1 MRPRT
6 RSTFNFLRLLAGAAL
21 VGGCGGSDIT
31 GPLDT
36 PPVIDPGTGGSPA
49 SSAASL
55 APSEGME
62 QSGVVNTTAASPLE
76 VRVLDDKLSPVSGAV
91 VSFVAKGARGTVNAT
106 ATTGVDGL
114 ASTPFKFGVATGL
127 DSVVAT
133 LKTSKATLSATFV
146 LRALPTT
153 AKTLSILSGASGLQ
167 DTVGMTLKDTLAV
180 AVRDSFNNAIPS
192 VVVTFT
198 PATGSGTIALLDTKT
213 DSTGRVRARWTLG
226 SALGTQ
232 TVSAS
237 VAGLATPVTFTANA
251 IGAGVVA
258 VRAASG
264 DAQTGTVG
272 SLLVQPLV
280 VQAVDGSN
288 SPIAGAVINFSTV
301 LGGGSLS
308 KSVDT
313 TDAQGLARTRLTLGT
328 LTGSNTVSATS
339 GNGKTTTLTARAV
352 ATAPK
357 SLVLVNGNNGQDTVR
372 ATLKDTLIVAVRD
385 SFNNAIPGIS
395 ITWAVTSGGGA
406 VTVLT
411 QPTDSGGRARALWML
426 GTAMG
431 ANTLTARAAGL
442 PTLTFNATALG
453 APASTITIV
462 GGNNQSALVN
472 QYVADS
478 ITVRVEDAYGNP
490 AAGAAIT
497 WAASNGG
504 TAQGKQATAGPGGIA
519 SATWKLGA
527 DAGPQTTR
535 VTVNGRSV
543 TFSATATLI
552 YRTVDAGGFNA
563 CGITPSAQAYCWGYN
578 GDGQLGSGD
587 IKDRNISTPLAGS
600 LTFRQISGGR
610 YHTCGITLSGIGY
623 CWGDNH
629 DGRLGTGDQTSSL
642 IPRQVATGLTFE
654 SIAAGRVQSCG
665 LSLAGLVY
673 CWGFNQE
680 GEVGARIPPADS
692 VIVVRPRPI
701 DGRSYKSLSVGGLH
715 ACAIDISGQM
725 YCWGYNN
732 YGQLGTSAANAIPWT
747 LDNTK
752 VRDSL
757 GNVLDF
763 YSLPVPVQKPAG
775 VSSWKS
781 VAAGYRHT
789 CAIANTGTT
798 YCWGENESGQLGDVI
813 APNTTPNYAATP
825 VSGTFV
831 ELSAGFSHTCAID
844 AAGVGYCWGSNA
856 DGKLGNGGASIQPMP
871 TAVSGGKFFQHIS
884 AGEKLSCGI
893 TSGAGGQT
901 ANVAFCWG
909 DNSYGELGD
918 GTNTS
923 TSTPTKIAFQP

>member
-31 GPLDT
+31 GPLET
-36 PPVIDPGTGGSPA
+36 VPVVDPGTGGTA
-49 SSAASL
+49 SASAATLTLSD
-55 APSEGME
+55 GME
-62 QSGVVNTTAASPLE
+62 QSGVVNTTAPSPLE
-76 VRVLDDKLSPVSGAV
+76 VRVLDDKSAPVAGAV
-91 VSFVAKGARGTVNAT
+91 VTFTAKGGRGTVNAT
-106 ATTGVDGL
+106 ATTGLDGL
-114 ASTPFKFGVATGL
+114 ASTPFRFGTQTGL
-127 DSVVAT
+127 DSVVAS
-133 LKTSKATLSATFV
+133 LKTAKATLSATFV
-146 LRALPTT
+146 LRATPTGP
-153 AKTLSILSGASGLQ
+153 KTLSIVSGATGLQ
-167 DTVGMTLKDTLAV
+167 DTVGMMLKDTLAV
-180 AVRDSFNNAIPS
+180 AVRDSFNNAIPN

-198 PATGSGTIALLDTKT
+198 PAAGSGTISLLDTKT
-213 DSTGRVRARWTLG
+213 DTAGRLRARWTLG
-226 SALGTQ
+226 NTLGTQ

-237 VAGLATPVTFTANA
+237 VAGLGTPVTFTANA
-251 IGAGVVA
+251 IGAGVVS

-264 DAQTGTVG
+264 DAQTGSVG
-272 SLLVQPLV
+272 SQLTQPLV
-280 VQAVDGSN
+280 VQAIDGKGN
-288 SPIAGAVINFSTV
+288 PIAGAVINFGTV

-308 KSVDT
+308 KAVDT

-328 LTGSNTVSATS
+328 LTGTNTVSATS

-357 SLVLVNGNNGQDTVR
+357 SLSLVNGNNGQDTVR

-385 SFNNAIPGIS
+385 SFNNAIPGIT
-395 ITWAVTSGGGA
+395 IAWTVTSGGGS

-411 QPTDSGGRARALWML
+411 QPTDSAGRARALWTL

-431 ANTLTARAAGL
+431 ANTLTASAAGL

-472 QYVADS
+472 QYVGDS
-478 ITVRVEDAYGNP
+478 ITVRVEDAYGNTVV
-490 AAGAAIT
+490 GAPIS
-497 WAASNGG
+497 WVASNGG
-504 TAQGKQATAGPGGIA
+504 TAQGKQATSGTGGIA

-527 DAGPQTTR
+527 EPGPQTVR

-543 TFSATATLI
+543 TFNATATLI

-578 GDGQLGSGD
+578 GDGQLGTGNNNN
-587 IKDRNISTPLAGS
+587 RNISTPIFGE

-642 IPRQVATGLTFE
+642 IPKQVATGLTFQ

-701 DGRSYKSLSVGGLH
+701 SGQSFKSLSVGGLH
-715 ACAIDISGQM
+715 ACAIDINDQM

-732 YGQLGTSAANAIPWT
+732 YGQLGTSAPNAIPWT

-752 VRDSL
+752 ITDST
-757 GNVLDF
+757 GKVIDF
-763 YSLPVPVQKPAG
+763 YSLPVPVQSPAG
-775 VSSWKS
+775 VSGWKS

-789 CAIANTGTT
+789 CAIANTGVT
-798 YCWGENESGQLGDVI
+798 YCWGENESGQLGDVM
-813 APNTTPNYAATP
+813 APNANANYAPTP

-844 AAGVGYCWGSNA
+844 AAGTGFCWGSNA
-856 DGKLGNGGASIQPMP
+856 DGKLGNTGPSIQPMP

-893 TSGAGGQT
+893 TNAAGGQT
-901 ANVAFCWG
+901 ANVAYCWG

-918 GTNTS
+918 GTNNS
-923 TSTPTKIAFQP
+923 SSTPTKIAFQP